1 MNLGSHSISPH
12 VRPSN
17 LPLDRLATSK
27 TVSEEEK
34 LGVVGQQFEA
44 MLLRQMLQEAQKTV
58 VPSRFSMRGA
68 ANSVYQD
75 MISSQLAEGIS
86 RSGGFGLANSLA
98 AQMSRQ
104 VLGTRGDASATTNE
118 PVSTH
123 DSEP

>member
-1 MNLGSHSISPH
+1 MNLGSHSISPR
-12 VRPSN
+12 VQPSN
-17 LPLDRLATSK
+17 LPLDRLAASK
-27 TVSEEEK
+27 SVSEEEK

-75 MISSQLAEGIS
+75 MISTQLAEGIS

-104 VLGTRGDASATTNE
+104 VLGVKESASAKTTE